1 MSNTPIQISTD
12 LGKILERIDN
22 KIDNL
27 QKDVNNKIDN
37 LQKDV
42 NDLKVGQARLEEK
55 VEGLSQRIDN
65 QEFVSRGVLIGLIV
79 AIAGGAAKLFGF
91 IGNP

>member
-1 MSNTPIQISTD
+1 MSNTPIQINTD
-12 LGKILERIDN
+12 LSKILERIEN
-22 KIDNL
+22 KLENL
-27 QKDVNNKIDN
+27 QKDITDI
-37 LQKDV
+37 
-42 NDLKVGQARLEEK
+42 KVGQARLEEK
-55 VEGLSQRIDN
+55 VEGLSKRSDN